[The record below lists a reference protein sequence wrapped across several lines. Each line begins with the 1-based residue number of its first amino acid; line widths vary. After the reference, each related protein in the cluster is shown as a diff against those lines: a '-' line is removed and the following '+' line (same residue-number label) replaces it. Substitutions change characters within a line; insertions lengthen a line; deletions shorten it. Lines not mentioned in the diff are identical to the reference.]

1 MKIAKLIISI
11 LSIVAFVVVFLET
24 FFPGIVSVLASLL
37 PALSPL
43 AGIPVA
49 AVFLIGGLVGLFAAN
64 NSLLGIIGCVL
75 FLLSAVYGFLFLI
88 LGDPS
93 LLIWACVSAVFGLF
107 CLYELLF
114 IKNGKIAAKA

>member
-11 LSIVAFVVVFLET
+11 LSIVAFVVVVLET
-24 FFPGIVSVLASLL
+24 FFPSIISGLASLL
-37 PALSPL
+37 PTLSPL

-49 AVFLIGGLVGLFAAN
+49 VVFLIGGLIGLFAAN
-64 NSLLGIIGCVL
+64 SKLLGIIGCVL

-88 LGDPS
+88 MGDPV

-107 CLYELLF
+107 CLYEILF
-114 IKNGKIAAKA
+114 IKNRKIAAKA